1 MQDPY
6 KVLGVGKDASLAE
19 IKKAYRKL
27 AKKHHP
33 DSNPDDKNA
42 QAKFSDATA
51 AYDFLNDKD
60 KRAAYDRGEIDAAGN
75 PKFAGFNQGARGFA
89 HDGQGFGGGFS
100 GTTFDAEDIFAQI
113 FGAETG
119 GRRQPR
125 GRGADSSFVL
135 TVSLRDAMKGAT
147 QRISLDGDRK
157 IDLKIPVGAT
167 DGKQIRLKGK
177 GAPGFGGGPAGDAL
191 ITIRVNDDPVFRRD
205 GRNIRLDLPITLYE
219 AVLGA
224 KIKVPTLDGPV
235 EVTVPANANTGKVL
249 RLKGKGVPAADGQ
262 PAGDMLAT
270 LKVILPDKA
279 QPELKALM
287 EQAAVDHAYDVR
299 RDLFGNN

>member
-1 MQDPY
+1 
-6 KVLGVGKDASLAE
+6 
-19 IKKAYRKL
+19 
-27 AKKHHP
+27 
-33 DSNPDDKNA
+33 
-42 QAKFSDATA
+42 
-51 AYDFLNDKD
+51 
-60 KRAAYDRGEIDAAGN
+60 
-75 PKFAGFNQGARGFA
+75 
-89 HDGQGFGGGFS
+89 
-100 GTTFDAEDIFAQI
+100 
-113 FGAETG
+113 
-119 GRRQPR
+119 
-125 GRGADSSFVL
+125 
-135 TVSLRDAMKGAT
+135 MKGAT